1 MFIRFGLVALSGLA
15 CSERSDGGYTTNCV
29 ILSGTLLPSIGSFTF
44 VQNRNTLFL
53 TFFLRPKVDDFLWWK
68 GMPGGVVYGRM
79 MDLCCLYGPETTDSM
94 DIEVKRG

>member
-1 MFIRFGLVALSGLA
+1 M
-15 CSERSDGGYTTNCV
+15 
-29 ILSGTLLPSIGSFTF
+29 
-44 VQNRNTLFL
+44 
-53 TFFLRPKVDDFLWWK
+53 RPKVDDFIRWK

>member
-1 MFIRFGLVALSGLA
+1 MHIQIYPKINAEKGTENNEQS
-15 CSERSDGGYTTNCV
+15 TTN
-29 ILSGTLLPSIGSFTF
+29 GSFTF
-44 VQNRNTLFL
+44 VQNRNALFI
-53 TFFLRPKVDDFLWWK
+53 TFFLRPKVDDFRWWK